1 VVGTK
6 VVTTASLLQALL
18 DSSRPEAAARIHY
31 DRRLLLAGRTSDVYG
46 KEKVYGSI
54 P

>member
-1 VVGTK
+1 VGTK
-6 VVTTASLLQALL
+6 VVTTASLSEALP
-18 DSSRPEAAARIHY
+18 DSSRLEAAARDHY
-31 DRRLLLAGRTSDVYG
+31 DLRLLLAERTPDAYG

>member
-1 VVGTK
+1 VGTK
-6 VVTTASLLQALL
+6 VVTTASLPQALP
-18 DSSRPEAAARIHY
+18 DSSRLEAAARVHH
-31 DRRLLLAGRTSDVYG
+31 DLRLLLAGRAFGVDG

>member
-1 VVGTK
+1 VGTN
-6 VVTTASLLQALL
+6 VVTTVSLAQALPDL
-18 DSSRPEAAARIHY
+18 SRLEVAARVHY
-31 DRRLLLAGRTSDVYG
+31 DLRILLAGRTSDAYG